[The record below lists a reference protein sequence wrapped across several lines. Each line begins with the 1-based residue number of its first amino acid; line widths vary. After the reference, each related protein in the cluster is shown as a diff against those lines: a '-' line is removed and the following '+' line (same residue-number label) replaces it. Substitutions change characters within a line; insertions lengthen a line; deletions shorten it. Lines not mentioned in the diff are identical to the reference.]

1 MISLQEIVDFA
12 KVNKIDY
19 RTDII
24 IVTEAYKALLKAKG
38 LEEPDNSGIDAKA
51 EKAKLEVERDRLIRW
66 QKNRIRPSITVGM
79 DAAKI
84 FYE

>member
-19 RTDII
+19 GTDII

-38 LEEPDNSGIDAKA
+38 LEDRALYFNKE
-51 EKAKLEVERDRLIRW
+51 EKEWYGPLVTEYFEWTD
-66 QKNRIRPSITVGM
+66 Q
-79 DAAKI
+79 
-84 FYE
+84 